1 MNLNGSDEHICTSDT
16 ESENSSES
24 CSSSNDDEYFPQG
37 QILGLQ
43 PYQFK
48 PVIDTIPESS
58 ESDDD
63 YSSEEE
69 DESRLDNLDW
79 YVRFNIYEH
88 FNTVINK

>member
-1 MNLNGSDEHICTSDT
+1 MDLNGNDEHICTSDT
-16 ESENSSES
+16 ESETSSETSS
-24 CSSSNDDEYFPQG
+24 CSFSTDDEYLPQG

-43 PYQFK
+43 PYQFEL
-48 PVIDTIPESS
+48 VIDTIPESS

-79 YVRFNIYEH
+79 YARFYIRIFSYC
-88 FNTVINK
+88 NK